1 MALSDPPHCSL
12 SYSAMWWPLVLVD
25 LDGPGQEKDQRGQE
39 MKKDGK
45 KVRSE
50 GGVWVAVVVAEL
62 SIEEVA
68 RDLATSAAKTGEEVN
83 RRTDHAR

>member
-1 MALSDPPHCSL
+1 
-12 SYSAMWWPLVLVD
+12 
-25 LDGPGQEKDQRGQE
+25 

-68 RDLATSAAKTGEEVN
+68 RDLAVAAAKTGEEVN
-83 RRTDHAR
+83 RRTDRAR

>member
-1 MALSDPPHCSL
+1 
-12 SYSAMWWPLVLVD
+12 MWCPFALVD

-39 MKKDGK
+39 MKRGGK

-68 RDLATSAAKTGEEVN
+68 RDLAAAAAKTGEEVN
-83 RRTDHAR
+83 QRTDRAR